1 METIRLQSGP
11 IYPIYPTELTG
22 MNTITEAEL
31 KDNAKNGAVV
41 CIKATR
47 TSEKGF
53 HLYVTLTWK
62 EGDLILINQK
72 KEPRVWVSADRLLAH
87 IDRNYRA
94 VASLTIYLR
103 GNHDD
108 ESS

>member
-1 METIRLQSGP
+1 
-11 IYPIYPTELTG
+11 
-22 MNTITEAEL
+22 MNTITEAVL

-41 CIKATR
+41 WIKATR
-47 TSEKGF
+47 ATEKGF
-53 HLYVTLTWK
+53 HLYVRLSWK

-94 VASLTIYLR
+94 VDSLTIYLR
-103 GNHDD
+103 GNHEEDN
-108 ESS
+108 SS

>member
-1 METIRLQSGP
+1 
-11 IYPIYPTELTG
+11 

-31 KDNAKNGAVV
+31 RDNAQNGAVV

-53 HLYVTLTWK
+53 HLYVNLTWK
-62 EGDLILINQK
+62 EGDLLLINQK

-108 ESS
+108 DVERSSSTEH

>member
-1 METIRLQSGP
+1 METIRLQSSP